1 VGNFQVLIAPTPITQ
16 LQGFDTSDIHE
27 KYENVIIKLCKIFEN
42 YENVKI
48 IFKMHPSQSGH
59 NNELVKII
67 QKYSKKISIY
77 LLNPVSELI
86 QKSDLVITIT
96 PEGWAPS
103 TIILESMI
111 LEKPVMNIV
120 LDEKMY
126 QFEYIKKNAI
136 ISVPFTID
144 LQNEIKQLLFDKEL
158 RKSLVKNSKIF
169 IKEFLKNSGSASKE
183 IGSLIR
189 SNL

>member
-1 VGNFQVLIAPTPITQ
+1 
-16 LQGFDTSDIHE
+16 
-27 KYENVIIKLCKIFEN
+27 
-42 YENVKI
+42 
-48 IFKMHPSQSGH
+48 MHPSQSVH

-67 QKYSKKISIY
+67 QKYSKKIPIY
-77 LLNPVSELI
+77 LLNSTSELI

-126 QFEYIKKNAI
+126 EFEYIKKNAI
-136 ISVPFTID
+136 VSIPYTAN

-158 RKSLVKNSKIF
+158 RNEKLNNSKIF
-169 IKEFLKNSGSASKE
+169 IKNFLKNQGLASEKLAD
-183 IGSLIR
+183 ILKSY
-189 SNL
+189 